1 MEKASWSLLC
11 ERILHVTVKD
21 RNLDV
26 RSSKKIALSSN
37 MNLLFFLIKA
47 VELLREML
55 NTLSFALYVAS
66 AIWPSHQQWQ
76 KEKKERERENKKKL
90 KSKRK
95 EDWVHRPFFTD
106 IM

>member
-1 MEKASWSLLC
+1 
-11 ERILHVTVKD
+11 
-21 RNLDV
+21 
-26 RSSKKIALSSN
+26 

-76 KEKKERERENKKKL
+76 KEKKERERKQKETEIEKKRRL
-90 KSKRK
+90 GTSS
-95 EDWVHRPFFTD
+95 FFTD

>member
-1 MEKASWSLLC
+1 
-11 ERILHVTVKD
+11 
-21 RNLDV
+21 
-26 RSSKKIALSSN
+26 
-37 MNLLFFLIKA
+37 
-47 VELLREML
+47 ML

-66 AIWPSHQQWQ
+66 ANCPSHQQWQ
-76 KEKKERERENKKKL
+76 EEKKERERENKKKL